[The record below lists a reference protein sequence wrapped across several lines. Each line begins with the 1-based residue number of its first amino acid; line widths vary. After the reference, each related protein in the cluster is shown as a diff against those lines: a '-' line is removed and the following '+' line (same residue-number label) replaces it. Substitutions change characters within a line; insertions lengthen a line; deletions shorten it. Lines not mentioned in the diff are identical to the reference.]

1 VQRGVDAD
9 ALRPHHQNRGVAV
22 SRRILVT
29 GARRGIGAA
38 IAAGLAEPGSSLVLH
53 HLDAAD
59 EIAPVADRCRAA
71 GATVEVVEADLSDPA
86 AVRALAERVGHVDIL
101 VNNAARAS
109 NVRIG
114 ELAVEEWQ
122 ATFAVNVTAPMLL
135 SQAFSAGM
143 RERGWGRI
151 VNITSATVRL
161 GGPSGPSY
169 VSSKA
174 ALVGLT
180 RSLAR
185 ALGPAGITVNAVSPG
200 AIKTEGEVEL
210 ARGRDQHRVDA
221 DILAAQALPRRLV
234 PDDLV
239 GVVRFL
245 VSDAAAGL
253 TGQVIEV
260 GAGLVYR

>member
-1 VQRGVDAD
+1 M
-9 ALRPHHQNRGVAV
+9 
-22 SRRILVT
+22 RRVLIT

-38 IAAGLAEPGSSLVLH
+38 VAVGLAAEDTELLLH
-53 HLDAAD
+53 HLAAPD
-59 EIAPVADRCRAA
+59 EIAEVAGRCRAA
-71 GATVEVVEADLSDPA
+71 GARVEVLEADLSDPA
-86 AVRALAERVGHVDIL
+86 EVVALGERAGPVDIL

-109 NVRIG
+109 DVRLDG
-114 ELAVEEWQ
+114 LSLHEWQ

-135 SQAFSAGM
+135 AQACARGM

-151 VNITSATVRL
+151 VNVTSATVRL

-185 ALGPAGITVNAVSPG
+185 TLGPDGIAVNAVSPG
-200 AIKTEGEVEL
+200 AIKTESEAEL
-210 ARGRDQHRVDA
+210 AVTRGQTDVDIDA
-221 DILAAQALPRRLV
+221 MTLAAQALPRRLV

-239 GVVRFL
+239 AAVRFL
-245 VSDAAAGL
+245 VSDGSGAM